1 MSALAVVSLKR
12 CFSNVENTAAASTRT
27 GDLSSHFKNAS
38 SVEVGKIFVIQYFTI
53 SNLPSAVVAGFGGG
67 GGVER
72 GETNSGG
79 RTNCNVGGT
88 AAARTSVNCSGAIS
102 VAMSAIPRAAL
113 AKCLCASARSEKIID
128 ISLHVSLSGDF
139 WSGSLFTMEPRMF
152 SNAGTG
158 QFSLIRAGLE
168 LSEDIISVMR
178 QSLFNSLSLT
188 DCSTFLTSAVSIFGQ
203 MWAKAVLYD
212 DIKFSYAVARQSPSE
227 EISSSKTSIA
237 SLISARN
244 FLVLLG
250 RLAAGVT
257 WVGAGARDVVSLS
270 AITCAIRY

>member
-1 MSALAVVSLKR
+1 
-12 CFSNVENTAAASTRT
+12 
-27 GDLSSHFKNAS
+27 
-38 SVEVGKIFVIQYFTI
+38 
-53 SNLPSAVVAGFGGG
+53 
-67 GGVER
+67 
-72 GETNSGG
+72 
-79 RTNCNVGGT
+79 
-88 AAARTSVNCSGAIS
+88 
-102 VAMSAIPRAAL
+102 
-113 AKCLCASARSEKIID
+113 
-128 ISLHVSLSGDF
+128 
-139 WSGSLFTMEPRMF
+139 MF

-158 QFSLIRAGLE
+158 RFSLIRAGLE

-178 QSLFNSLSLT
+178 RSSFNFLSLT
-188 DCSTFLTSAVSIFGQ
+188 DCSTILTSAVSIFGQ
-203 MWAKAVLYD
+203 MWVKAVLYD

-270 AITCAIRY
+270 AIICAIRY